1 MKVVSVA
8 RKTLLELWREPLLLG
23 LLFAF
28 PILLVLFYY
37 VAFGETDAGLSRYL
51 SLLVLDQDEG
61 AVVSG
66 EPWSAGEQL
75 VSLLRDVEWEG
86 LPVFGVE
93 PVAGRREAEAV
104 LLERKA
110 ALLVVIPPDFSAAL
124 LGAPAGGTPPTLSL
138 VGDPTADNYIFARA
152 FLDDLVRE
160 FARQVMGAGEQALPV
175 AYEFVPGTG
184 TMSDFDFG
192 VAGMIVFSVMLVSV
206 STAETLVRENVGG
219 TLRRLR
225 LATVSS
231 ADLLLGVTAA
241 QMLVAALTVPVTFA
255 AAMVCG
261 FEPNGSLLVAVAIA
275 LLVSLSAVG
284 VGLITACFA
293 RTDGEAANLAAT
305 LGVLM
310 VLLSGAMFPMPEAP
324 LATVAGRT
332 LQVYDLVPPAH
343 AAEALRRVLIL
354 GDGAGDVVFELVAMT
369 MLSLV
374 VLAAGVILYQRMQM
388 RRVEHAKHA

>member
-1 MKVVSVA
+1 MKAFSVM

-28 PILLVLFYY
+28 PILLILFYY

-51 SLLVLDQDEG
+51 SLLVLNQDEG
-61 AVVSG
+61 AAVGG
-66 EPWSAGEQL
+66 ERWSAGDEL
-75 VSLLRDVEWEG
+75 IGLLRGTEWEG
-86 LPVFGVE
+86 MPVFGVE
-93 PVAGRREAEAV
+93 IVAGRREAEAV

-110 ALLVVIPPDFSAAL
+110 ALLVVIPHGFSSAL
-124 LGAPAGGTPPTLSL
+124 LGVPVGGAAPTVSL
-138 VGDPTADNYIFARA
+138 VGDPTADSYIFARS

-160 FARQVMGAGEQALPV
+160 FARQAVGDGGQPPPV
-175 AYEFVPGTG
+175 SYEFVPGTG

-225 LATVSS
+225 LTTARS

-241 QMLVAALTVPVTFA
+241 QMLVAVLTVPVTFA
-255 AAMVCG
+255 TAIAFG
-261 FEPNGSLLVAVAIA
+261 FRPHGSLLVAMGIG
-275 LLVSLSAVG
+275 LLLSLTAVG
-284 VGLITACFA
+284 VGLVTACFT

-305 LGVLM
+305 LGVMM
-310 VLLSGAMFPMPEAP
+310 VLLSGAMFPMPDTP
-324 LATVAGRT
+324 LVTLGGRT
-332 LQVYDLVPPAH
+332 LQLYDLVPPAH

-354 GDGAGDVVFELVAMT
+354 GDGAGDVAFELVAMT
-369 MLSLV
+369 LLSLLMLATG
-374 VLAAGVILYQRMQM
+374 VLLYQRMQM
-388 RRVEHAKHA
+388 RREKHA

>member
-1 MKVVSVA
+1 MKAFSVM

-28 PILLVLFYY
+28 PILLILFYY

-51 SLLVLDQDEG
+51 SLLVLNQDEG
-61 AVVSG
+61 AAVGG
-66 EPWSAGEQL
+66 ERWSAGDEL
-75 VSLLRDVEWEG
+75 IGLLRGTEWEG
-86 LPVFGVE
+86 MPVFGVE
-93 PVAGRREAEAV
+93 IVAGRREAEAV

-110 ALLVVIPPDFSAAL
+110 ALLVVIPHGFSSAL
-124 LGAPAGGTPPTLSL
+124 LGVPVGGAAPTVSL
-138 VGDPTADNYIFARA
+138 VGDPTADSYIFARS

-160 FARQVMGAGEQALPV
+160 FARQAVGDGSQMSPV
-175 AYEFVPGTG
+175 RYEFVPGTG

-225 LATVSS
+225 LTTARS

-241 QMLVAALTVPVTFA
+241 QMLVAVLTVPVTFA
-255 AAMVCG
+255 TAIAFG
-261 FEPNGSLLVAVAIA
+261 FRPHGSLLVAMGIG
-275 LLVSLSAVG
+275 LLLSLTAVG
-284 VGLITACFA
+284 VGLVTACFT

-305 LGVLM
+305 LGVMM
-310 VLLSGAMFPMPEAP
+310 VLLSGAMFPMPDTP
-324 LATVAGRT
+324 LVTLGGRT
-332 LQVYDLVPPAH
+332 LQLYDLVPPAH

-354 GDGAGDVVFELVAMT
+354 GDGAGDVAFELVAMT
-369 MLSLV
+369 LLSLLMLATG
-374 VLAAGVILYQRMQM
+374 VLLYQRMQM
-388 RRVEHAKHA
+388 RREKHA